1 SDRKRAEQQTNLLL
15 SSTQAINQAEDVEIA
30 LRNILC
36 LICQYIGWDFTEAW
50 IPNPDGTVLEY
61 ILGCCEQENT
71 LEEFRQAS
79 ATFTFDPGVGLP
91 GRIWLSKE
99 AEWMADI
106 FDTTNSIFYRQEIA
120 INAGLRAGFGVPI
133 VDNNQVLAVLVFFKC
148 SPCPQEPSIIELVNA
163 VATQLSSLIKRKQ
176 IEIALQVSQR
186 RYQTLTETSP
196 ICIFQ
201 TDKSGNF
208 NYVNQRWS
216 EITGL
221 SFEAS
226 LNLGWAS
233 ILHPEDCDRIFAEWS
248 QALAARLPCKSEFR
262 FVSLNGKII
271 WVICQALPEIGHDGE
286 VIGYIG
292 TVTDI
297 SDRKRAEIALQERE
311 EQLQL
316 ALEGSGDGFWDWNLE
331 TGNVYLS
338 SRWLEML
345 GYEIHELPKEIGTWE
360 KLIHPEDKPWVMERL
375 NAHLAGS
382 AIPYQFDY
390 RLRTKSGT
398 WKWIA
403 NYGKV
408 VVRNEKG
415 IPLRM
420 TGTHRDISLR
430 KQAEIELQHAKE
442 TAETANRAKSTF
454 LANMS
459 HEFRTPL
466 NAILGFAQLLKNN
479 PTLPPQHQEQIGII
493 TRSGEHLL
501 TLIND
506 VLDIAKIE
514 AHRTTLNEVDFDL
527 YELLSD
533 LEEMFRLKA
542 QSNGLQLIIDR
553 GNAVPHYVK
562 TDQIKLRQVLIN
574 LLSNAIKFT
583 ASGGV
588 SLLVEKSH
596 IQLPNPHCQLDF
608 TVSDTGA
615 GIAPDEIENIFESFV
630 QSTTGKQAGEGT
642 GLGLPISRAFVR
654 LMGGDIKVSSV
665 VGRGS
670 TFSFNINVSL
680 LENASIKTQITTR
693 KAITIAPNQPRYRIL
708 IVDDKE
714 DNRQLLLQLLSPFGF
729 ELKQANNGQEAVE
742 ICADFEPQLI
752 WMDLRMPI
760 MNGYEAAKQIKSTVK
775 GQSTVIIALSA
786 SAAMLDTVMNQ
797 DNNFDDFIYKPF
809 RESDIFDAMNQ
820 HIGVRFIY
828 EEFPEISQDK
838 VTQVKVTA
846 THLDNLTDLSTDLV
860 TNLYQA
866 TIIGDFQLMLQIIE
880 EIRTQNQSLAN
891 LLASLA
897 HNYQFQKLLD
907 LLAPHVAVS
916 DSI

>member
-1 SDRKRAEQQTNLLL
+1 
-15 SSTQAINQAEDVEIA
+15 
-30 LRNILC
+30 
-36 LICQYIGWDFTEAW
+36 
-50 IPNPDGTVLEY
+50 
-61 ILGCCEQENT
+61 
-71 LEEFRQAS
+71 
-79 ATFTFDPGVGLP
+79 
-91 GRIWLSKE
+91 
-99 AEWMADI
+99 
-106 FDTTNSIFYRQEIA
+106 
-120 INAGLRAGFGVPI
+120 
-133 VDNNQVLAVLVFFKC
+133 
-148 SPCPQEPSIIELVNA
+148 
-163 VATQLSSLIKRKQ
+163 
-176 IEIALQVSQR
+176 
-186 RYQTLTETSP
+186 
-196 ICIFQ
+196 
-201 TDKSGNF
+201 
-208 NYVNQRWS
+208 
-216 EITGL
+216 
-221 SFEAS
+221 
-226 LNLGWAS
+226 
-233 ILHPEDCDRIFAEWS
+233 
-248 QALAARLPCKSEFR
+248 
-262 FVSLNGKII
+262 
-271 WVICQALPEIGHDGE
+271 
-286 VIGYIG
+286 
-292 TVTDI
+292 
-297 SDRKRAEIALQERE
+297 
-311 EQLQL
+311 
-316 ALEGSGDGFWDWNLE
+316 
-331 TGNVYLS
+331 
-338 SRWLEML
+338 
-345 GYEIHELPKEIGTWE
+345 
-360 KLIHPEDKPWVMERL
+360 
-375 NAHLAGS
+375 
-382 AIPYQFDY
+382 
-390 RLRTKSGT
+390 
-398 WKWIA
+398 
-403 NYGKV
+403 
-408 VVRNEKG
+408 
-415 IPLRM
+415 
-420 TGTHRDISLR
+420 
-430 KQAEIELQHAKE
+430 
-442 TAETANRAKSTF
+442 
-454 LANMS
+454 
-459 HEFRTPL
+459 
-466 NAILGFAQLLKNN
+466 
-479 PTLPPQHQEQIGII
+479 
-493 TRSGEHLL
+493 
-501 TLIND
+501 
-506 VLDIAKIE
+506 
-514 AHRTTLNEVDFDL
+514 FDL